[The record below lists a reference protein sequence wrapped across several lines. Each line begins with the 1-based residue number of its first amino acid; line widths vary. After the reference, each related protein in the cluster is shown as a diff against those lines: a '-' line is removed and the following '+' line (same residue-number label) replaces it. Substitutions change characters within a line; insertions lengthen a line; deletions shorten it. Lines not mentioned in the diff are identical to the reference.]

1 MPHLINSCSSPWDS
15 NSSSPNG
22 RWQRAAAKTRA
33 ASSAAEM
40 TAAARL
46 KVLQKTPLP
55 MVIARMKVLLERLH
69 TTEYESGPAAAAAAA
84 AATTAGTAAASL
96 SQQQARPLS
105 PHSTQRKSTPQSA
118 GRRSSSCSA
127 AGVRPLSCST
137 PPRTPDSAKPPGSR
151 AQGRRS
157 ISELSMGGG
166 IDSSGKL
173 SAQTIVQELEVIF
186 GFVSEF
192 LAKVPAE
199 TRVAL
204 AAVARLES
212 YKKDQLIYD
221 IGQQAS
227 NFYIIL
233 SGRIDIWSHPPGSI
247 RPKSIVSVLRK
258 GDTFGDQAI
267 INQARHSTA
276 ASNASLLVV
285 SQEDFLQVFGPYFQD
300 VATTRTHFLTS
311 SMAPL
316 LTAQHAEVARLCSAM
331 VSSKPPPGKEFDL
344 QQEQV
349 FFIKE
354 GVFELQLVDLAA
366 HRAADAAFATAV
378 AASSASA
385 AANELTPARRNPS
398 ATGAP
403 AAAAS
408 CATTQPA
415 TSTLP
420 DGDGLLDAAAAA
432 AGFAAAAGPGLGGL
446 PALAQHGVLASVR
459 VKDGRALGTLG
470 YERELRRQRH
480 ASVPRRAVAMLGP
493 GSWFGGGS
501 TIYGSGQLLLA
512 LRVVARGSGCELI
525 HLPLDGIAQQGG
537 EGLIGRLRDDAAF
550 SLTYHLG
557 RLGLLPPGASVG
569 HPQAALLSASAGTAH
584 TAAHTAAELYAP
596 THGPV
601 AAAAA
606 AAGGAG
612 VQIALAAPL
621 LGTWG
626 GGSTSSSMPATPKLH
641 AALRDAA
648 EPAAAAAA
656 AGVGPPVAAAAAC
669 GRISVTSALTSCASG
684 SAVASGVLRSAAAST
699 AAVSSDCDAAAAAAA
714 AAGGTLRRHGR
725 QRQKH
730 VHVAGS
736 GVYSPAT
743 MAALQHVSSLQAQ
756 ASTARNSSS
765 KGAVGDDDAVKPAA
779 ATAVCSSS
787 SSRPASPRQGGSSSS
802 RPASSINPRASVRCS
817 SILATPADAASTTI
831 AAAAAAGGPNPSKG
845 ASPCSGAVTAA
856 ERYWAL
862 PGHASSGAAA
872 GLSPLLSSLFTDGLQ
887 PLVHEIDGLL
897 DRAQARG
904 RPASAAARLQQPPF
918 QPAAVCGPSAASSGR
933 CSWGSPQMSGSS
945 RLQSAAAAA
954 AGGGLRAWQL
964 AQQQQ
969 DGTEGGIGD
978 GVGCSGIADV
988 PADVLQHKP
997 YSSLLA
1003 ATVMWQR
1010 SSDVSVRLPLRQCL
1024 TTAEIE
1030 KGGRLV

>member
-1 MPHLINSCSSPWDS
+1 
-15 NSSSPNG
+15 
-22 RWQRAAAKTRA
+22 
-33 ASSAAEM
+33 
-40 TAAARL
+40 
-46 KVLQKTPLP
+46 
-55 MVIARMKVLLERLH
+55 
-69 TTEYESGPAAAAAAA
+69 
-84 AATTAGTAAASL
+84 
-96 SQQQARPLS
+96 
-105 PHSTQRKSTPQSA
+105 
-118 GRRSSSCSA
+118 
-127 AGVRPLSCST
+127 
-137 PPRTPDSAKPPGSR
+137 
-151 AQGRRS
+151 
-157 ISELSMGGG
+157 MGGG

-233 SGRIDIWSHPPGSI
+233 SGRIDIWSHPPGSS

-276 ASNASLLVV
+276 ASPGSNASLLVV

-311 SMAPL
+311 SVAPL
-316 LTAQHAEVARLCSAM
+316 KTAQHAEVARLCSAM

-354 GVFELQLVDLAA
+354 GAFELQLVDLAA
-366 HRAADAAFATAV
+366 QRAADAAFATAV

-432 AGFAAAAGPGLGGL
+432 AGFAAAAGPWLGGL

-569 HPQAALLSASAGTAH
+569 HPQAALLS
-584 TAAHTAAELYAP
+584 
-596 THGPV
+596 
-601 AAAAA
+601 
-606 AAGGAG
+606 
-612 VQIALAAPL
+612 
-621 LGTWG
+621 
-626 GGSTSSSMPATPKLH
+626 
-641 AALRDAA
+641 
-648 EPAAAAAA
+648 
-656 AGVGPPVAAAAAC
+656 
-669 GRISVTSALTSCASG
+669 
-684 SAVASGVLRSAAAST
+684 
-699 AAVSSDCDAAAAAAA
+699 
-714 AAGGTLRRHGR
+714 
-725 QRQKH
+725 
-730 VHVAGS
+730 
-736 GVYSPAT
+736 
-743 MAALQHVSSLQAQ
+743 
-756 ASTARNSSS
+756 
-765 KGAVGDDDAVKPAA
+765 
-779 ATAVCSSS
+779 
-787 SSRPASPRQGGSSSS
+787 
-802 RPASSINPRASVRCS
+802 
-817 SILATPADAASTTI
+817 
-831 AAAAAAGGPNPSKG
+831 
-845 ASPCSGAVTAA
+845 
-856 ERYWAL
+856 
-862 PGHASSGAAA
+862 GAAA

-897 DRAQARG
+897 DRAQARAEACKKPTFAEWWSSHKFQRSLVRRQAG
-904 RPASAAARLQQPPF
+904 EGSTAVEAAATSPQARIALTYLAAAA
-918 QPAAVCGPSAASSGR
+918 PAA
-933 CSWGSPQMSGSS
+933 SPH
-945 RLQSAAAAA
+945 SAAAAA
-954 AGGGLRAWQL
+954 ASSEQL
-964 AQQQQ
+964 CCWHSQALKQQQQ
-969 DGTEGGIGD
+969 Q
-978 GVGCSGIADV
+978 
-988 PADVLQHKP
+988 QH
-997 YSSLLA
+997 
-1003 ATVMWQR
+1003 Q
-1010 SSDVSVRLPLRQCL
+1010 QQ
-1024 TTAEIE
+1024 
-1030 KGGRLV
+1030 